1 MNNMLKIEMKTL
13 FNKFTS
19 KMSIFVTIIFGLF
32 LGVANKANGD
42 PSCAGIFEYALV
54 LLIFLSA
61 VPGFY
66 ISNDFTKNTIRN
78 KIITGNKRINIYLA
92 KFLTVCLFFLVC
104 MSLFVVSVIISNFI
118 LIGTDGINKE
128 AFWLGL
134 IILLFCII
142 SVSAITTFIAMSLKN
157 ELGSLAPL
165 LLMDMMMIFCMTGM
179 ELFSNSDIMK
189 LICDV
194 LPIGQ
199 LMMLNLVEIPK
210 KVLIKVLYSVGL
222 SLVLTMSG
230 ILIFRKADLK

>member
-104 MSLFVVSVIISNFI
+104 ISLFVVSVIISNFI

-165 LLMDMMMIFCMTGM
+165 LLMDMMMIFCMIGM

-210 KVLIKVLYSVGL
+210 NVLIKVLYSVGL
-222 SLVLTMSG
+222 SLVLTVG
-230 ILIFRKADLK
+230 VIFIFRKTDLK

>member
-1 MNNMLKIEMKTL
+1 MNNMLRIEMKTL

-19 KMSIFVTIIFGLF
+19 KMSIFVTIILGLF
-32 LGVANKANGD
+32 LGIANKANGD

-118 LIGTDGINKE
+118 LIGMDGINKE

-165 LLMDMMMIFCMTGM
+165 LLMDMMMIFCMIGM
-179 ELFSNSDIMK
+179 ELFSNSDVMK
-189 LICDV
+189 VICDV

-199 LMMLNLVEIPK
+199 IMMLNLVEIQK

-222 SLVLTMSG
+222 SLVTTVGG
-230 ILIFRKADLK
+230 ILIFRKTDLK